1 MSQENKAKTTT
12 GLEPNIAGLLCYLAG
27 WITGIIF
34 LVIEKEN
41 TTVRFHAVQSIVV
54 FGAFTILQVV
64 IGWIPILG
72 WIVISLAGVAALI
85 LWILLMY
92 KTYNGEKW
100 VLPIAGKIAE
110 QNSKPMAK

>member
-54 FGAFTILQVV
+54 FGSFTILQVM

-110 QNSKPMAK
+110 QNSKPASK